1 LRYDAEMT
9 WMDIVKLALV
19 FAVLSAGCFAAGFF
33 LTRYLID
40 SHYVTI
46 SFP

>member
-1 LRYDAEMT
+1 MT
-9 WMDIVKLALV
+9 LMNVLKLVLIIV
-19 FAVLSAGCFAAGFF
+19 VLSAGFFAAGFF

-40 SHYVTI
+40 SHYLTI

>member
-1 LRYDAEMT
+1 MAWREIL
-9 WMDIVKLALV
+9 KLVLI
-19 FAVLSAGCFAAGFF
+19 FAALSAGFFAGGFY

>member
-1 LRYDAEMT
+1 MENL
-9 WMDIVKLALV
+9 KLVLV
-19 FAVLSAGCFAAGFF
+19 FAVLSAGCFAVGFF

-40 SHYVTI
+40 SHYVMI

>member
-1 LRYDAEMT
+1 MAWREIL
-9 WMDIVKLALV
+9 KLTLV
-19 FAVLSAGCFAAGFF
+19 FAVLSAGFFAAGFY

>member
-1 LRYDAEMT
+1 METL
-9 WMDIVKLALV
+9 KLVLV
-19 FAVLSAGCFAAGFF
+19 FAVLSAGCFAVGFV

-40 SHYVTI
+40 SHYVMI

>member
-1 LRYDAEMT
+1 MSNLRYDAEMT
-9 WMDIVKLALV
+9 WMDILKLTLV
-19 FAVLSAGCFAAGFF
+19 FAVLSAGCF